1 MVMGKLKEQFRPSMW
16 QRDRRFFDLY
26 GEPIHATRVIFHG
39 RINNDGLSVVPVR
52 DPEGPKG
59 WFRVFR
65 LSITFNR
72 WIATDAFSTYVVELV
87 FDPA

>member
-1 MVMGKLKEQFRPSMW
+1 MGKLKEQIGPRMW
-16 QRDRRFFDLY
+16 QQDRRFYDLD
-26 GEPIHATRVIFHG
+26 GEPIHASRVIFHG
-39 RINNDGLSVVPVR
+39 RINNDGLTVLPVK

-59 WFRVFR
+59 WFRVFC
-65 LSITFNR
+65 LSCTFNR